1 MRHESSPTRIF
12 QDDRASLA
20 ELHQYI
26 QSDAPE
32 PPAPVQEYLRSLSRT
47 SSIKSERRR
56 SLPLSITSVPTDYPP
71 TPKPEIT
78 DFQVRRRRAAKL
90 THFFGVGYKQIVNEV
105 LDSIEKGVEEERK
118 RGTLQPEEVDVSV
131 GVISSPST
139 RILTSIHRPYF
150 GNCVH

>member
-1 MRHESSPTRIF
+1 MRRHENSPTRIF

-20 ELHQYI
+20 ELHQYL
-26 QSDAPE
+26 QGDVLD
-32 PPAPVQEYLRSLSRT
+32 PPAPVQEFVRSLSGT
-47 SSIKSERRR
+47 SSIRSERRR
-56 SLPLSITSVPTDYPP
+56 SLPSSIISISTEYPP
-71 TPKPEIT
+71 TPKPDIT

-131 GVISSPST
+131 FVISLL
-139 RILTSIHRPYF
+139 RKL
-150 GNCVH
+150 